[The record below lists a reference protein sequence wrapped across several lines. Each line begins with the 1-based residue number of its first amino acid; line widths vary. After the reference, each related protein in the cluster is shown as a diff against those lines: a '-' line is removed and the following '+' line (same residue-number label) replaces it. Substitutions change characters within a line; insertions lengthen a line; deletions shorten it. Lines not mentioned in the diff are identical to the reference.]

1 MIDWNLFGPFV
12 IAVIMV
18 AVVPGPDMIL
28 IATLGSLQGPKAGV
42 AAAAGMPVGTV
53 VHVGV
58 VAAGVSAALR
68 SCPTVFEAVQWAGVG
83 YLLYLASKTWR
94 SAGVCQDRWGSLG
107 KTALGQCFARFAGRR
122 LLTFS
127 IRK

>member
-1 MIDWNLFGPFV
+1 M
-12 IAVIMV
+12 
-18 AVVPGPDMIL
+18 
-28 IATLGSLQGPKAGV
+28 
-42 AAAAGMPVGTV
+42 V

-58 VAAGVSAALR
+58 VAAGGWEAFVGG
-68 SCPTVFEAVQWAGVG
+68 PPVFGGVRGAGVG
-83 YLLYLASKTWR
+83 YLRYLASKTWR